1 MNAIYVR
8 LIGRMGNNMF
18 QLAAGASLAYRMGV
32 DCYAYPDPNYWAPE
46 PDKCFLPEYT
56 AKYKHTLFRNFKF
69 IDKLPDS
76 FLLCQEMDFAYHSLP
91 HE

>member
-18 QLAAGASLAYRMGV
+18 QLAAAASLAYRMGV

-46 PDKCFLPEYT
+46 PDKCFLPDYI
-56 AKYKHTLFRNFKF
+56 AGLKHYFVTL
-69 IDKLPDS
+69 IS
-76 FLLCQEMDFAYHSLP
+76 
-91 HE
+91 